1 MNTTLTRA
9 MTYIADLDS
18 CAQDMFNTLQNIIYD
33 SEIKESLVT
42 SKKELFEKAEESIS
56 QYLRIQGFN

>member
-9 MTYIADLDS
+9 MTYVVDLDS
-18 CAQDMFNTLQNIIYD
+18 TAQEMFNVLQALVYD
-33 SEIKESLVT
+33 AEIKPMLVD
-42 SKKELFEKAEESIS
+42 SKKELFEKAEEAIS